1 MYSQYESFKNIH
13 KRIVAVR
20 DEVENDKMNIFISN
34 AEDDVSWFGLP
45 GVRADICENIK
56 QTFIQ
61 AGIPRCKS
69 MEVFIWIVQFWTEVD
84 VCAFIVL

>member
-1 MYSQYESFKNIH
+1 MYSKYKPFKNIQ
-13 KRIVAVR
+13 KRIVAMQG
-20 DEVENDKMNIFISN
+20 EVENEKMNIFISN
-34 AEDDVSWFGLP
+34 VDDDVSCFGLP

-69 MEVFIWIVQFWTEVD
+69 MKVFIWIVQFWIEAGMPVPW
-84 VCAFIVL
+84 L

>member
-1 MYSQYESFKNIH
+1 MYSKYKPFKNIH

-20 DEVENDKMNIFISN
+20 SEVENDKMNIFISN
-34 AEDDVSWFGLP
+34 AEDEVSWFGLP

-61 AGIPRCKS
+61 AGIPLCKS
-69 MEVFIWIVQFWTEVD
+69 MEVFIWIVQLWIEIYV
-84 VCAFIVL
+84 